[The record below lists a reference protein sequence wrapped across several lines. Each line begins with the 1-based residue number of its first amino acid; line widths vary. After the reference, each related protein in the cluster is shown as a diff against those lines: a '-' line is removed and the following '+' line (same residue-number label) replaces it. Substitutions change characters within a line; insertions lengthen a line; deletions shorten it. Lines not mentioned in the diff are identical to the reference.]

1 MADALDC
8 DAYTY
13 PPAQKRSEAQDDKT
27 SESSNYLKKPILDAG
42 LHKFGR
48 DKHAV

>member
-8 DAYTY
+8 DAHTY

-27 SESSNYLKKPILDAG
+27 SESSNYLKKQILDAG

>member
-8 DAYTY
+8 DAHTY
-13 PPAQKRSEAQDDKT
+13 PPAQKSNEAQDDKT
-27 SESSNYLKKPILDAG
+27 SESSNYLEKPILDAG
-42 LHKFGR
+42 LHKLAR